1 MEINNR
7 TVIVTGAGAG
17 IGRTLSVMFARH
29 GANVVCCGRRA
40 NLLDETVALIEAEGA
55 NGLAVPTD
63 ITDRDQVQRLVDA
76 ALERFGAIDILF
88 NNAGS
93 FWCIGAVWEVDPE
106 AWWADVTVNLLG
118 SFLTMHAVLPHMME
132 QDSGIIIN
140 MNGGKPPGGSG
151 YGSSKAGFMELAKAL
166 VAELQQAGSN
176 VLVFTAGPGLVRTEM
191 TEFQAS
197 ESAGQKW
204 IPSVAEMLDAGQ
216 VRDPEEIAEATI
228 KMVQVARP
236 ELSGMKYGPGMD
248 FSEFEE

>member
-63 ITDRDQVQRLVDA
+63 ITDRDQVQRMVDA
-76 ALERFGAIDILF
+76 ALERFGSIDILF

-93 FWCIGAVWEVDPE
+93 FWCIGAVWEVDPK

-151 YGSSKAGFMELAKAL
+151 YGSSKAGFMELSKAL

-248 FSEFEE
+248 FSEYEE